1 MDYTKLRATALS
13 QGEAEEAVTV
23 DTRALIDKV
32 LARYSGEWTTLREL
46 IQNAADA
53 QATTVKIKWETTP
66 STTVPLPAGA
76 ASNPNVLLQHTVL
89 HHTLRRLLVENNG
102 QAFSPTDWARLKRIA
117 EGNPDET
124 KIGAFGVGFYSVF
137 ADCEEP
143 FIRSGREAMAFYWK
157 GNALF
162 TRKMVLP
169 DDALSAD
176 QADKTTFVL
185 DYRNATTA
193 LPNLLSVSQFLAT
206 SLTFVALQR
215 IEFWIDDWKILDLH
229 KMMSPSVAVAIP
241 RHLDV
246 RTKEGLMTVAG
257 VERSNAQIDAAYMH
271 VVAWKPSAATSGS
284 GSAGGVSSG
293 NGNAGSSS
301 NASSSKSTDT
311 YGMSSGDMPSLRSFF
326 SRLTGAASASVAQR
340 EARNKAAREEKMA
353 QDALL
358 QNLTGKGR
366 ASIFLRVT
374 SAAVK
379 TSVSTSF
386 ATELARATKKPPPK
400 TTKMAILTSTYDD
413 VLASEETAKAV
424 SALNSA
430 SAAAAS
436 ATAGKTASPPAD
448 PSQPALPP
456 YTAAI
461 PPADIFA
468 SVLPSK
474 KPGGRIFI
482 GFPTMQTTGAGL
494 HVSAPS
500 LIPTVERE
508 AIDLNARWVRNWN
521 MELLRVAGILT
532 RLAFINEMVDLGT
545 KFRAFVE
552 ENRAAA
558 AGPGAVKNSKVV
570 PVPTAAEVAQFVP
583 EALHVLKTYTFGD
596 STPSAYV
603 GQIIEEGFWTAYK
616 LPSLDVF
623 SSRGVMSTTK
633 VRMGNPEI
641 STFVDGIPVIVDQM
655 KDNPFVKKL
664 HEFGIIQDATIDDI
678 KSELESKPLNRDQLV
693 HFIKWIGNGSLT
705 GGVDLPSVRQLLQV
719 AVASVV
725 DDAAPGGSGGS
736 SVSIIELRSIRSFLW
751 GNKIPPS
758 LPLPP
763 TTIPY
768 SVTSTIPVGPLQA
781 LGWSSLDL
789 VPWLDYLITA
799 RATLG
804 AERNMT
810 VDPNFSAQVLLVLSK
825 NWDNMSV
832 AHKTTVINLLRQHT
846 TMPTRAGMKKPE
858 EAFFPSVKL
867 FDDLP
872 VVAANC
878 QHLKDKFL
886 QALGVRKT
894 IDLDTIFTRLL
905 SQPGDSTLDA
915 GGATS
920 EKGGAAAAASA
931 KKNWSHVELVKYLAS
946 VRSDIPASDLAK
958 LRITAFCPAEA
969 GPPGQER
976 QIPSAKLYR
985 ADQLFEPSDAVREL
999 GFPILQWPD
1008 QINNFYRK
1016 ASPEG
1021 QFMSSLGLRQ
1031 HPSVSELLEK
1041 MVSPDRALRDKAR
1054 AYYIAH
1060 HQTHGYAMYP
1070 MHKTQM
1076 AILPAEDTDGNG
1088 NSISISIRG
1097 DDKQRSRSQERLL
1110 PPSALYTNPT
1120 AAVLGFPI
1128 LRASLLPHASKFGV
1142 AADPPMD
1149 ECVKR
1154 LLAKPPQSRD
1164 AGAVVF
1170 TYFSTRLADLH
1181 GNSLNALR
1189 NGAFVPVVR
1198 KTTVSSSSS
1207 SSASAAAAAAAV
1219 TPNGFP
1225 DEKKAA
1231 SSGRT
1236 VKTVESVEH
1245 VKPEACYLG
1254 SSTTYGNIFDFVD
1267 FGVNGNAFLFKCGSK
1282 SEPTKIE
1289 IARLAC
1295 TEPARLLSTLQTT
1308 ERYLALLRSLAEELP
1323 RLKNDREL
1331 FKQMQASP
1339 FLLASREIT
1348 RQKSQ
1353 QSSSRASGAFGSLF
1367 SSSARASAAQTSR
1380 NGVNNDD
1387 NDDND
1392 DDADSAADADDDD
1405 EPPIRQYQL
1414 ASAKNICILDDYISY
1429 RLFKDKLMCAPEED
1443 ALEEFYLKL
1452 GAQKLSSVVQED
1464 IRVGARSPSQDE
1476 ATKLRSFVLE
1486 RSKIFLYEYQ
1496 KYRHDAVKR
1505 DVRWLEKHVAVEMV
1519 QSLSLRRSLRGSAE
1533 THTEKRYAASA
1544 HNTTGPGYTLYVSSR
1559 ARVDMYQ
1566 VGQAICQLVLSRPS
1580 QQAYFFFEPFLK
1592 LELLDLRAR
1601 GYNVD
1606 RILRAKAAEARIA
1619 EEERRKA
1626 LQEEQE
1632 RIRANEREW
1641 AERAQKDHEGRAV
1654 STTGAV
1660 AAAAR
1665 GDIKRPDG
1673 KMPGA
1678 FDDEDD
1684 AAEEMLAQQ
1693 QQLQQEQQQQQ
1704 QLQNAARRNKG
1715 LFSGLTRR
1723 LGLDRP
1729 EQDQSST
1736 AAAAAAA
1743 AAAAGQQS
1751 RQIEDNRQ
1759 AATTSTPNTLGDEGR
1774 VTSPAAVQQNMLNA
1788 IRATRP
1794 YGSESLYTPPTTNE
1808 VKEQATYCDS
1818 NHAHDL
1824 AMVAQAPH
1832 GMNVFLDRGVT
1843 TPAADFLA
1851 QNGAVLAG
1859 FEALL
1864 RDVAGVYDLS
1874 PGALQIYY
1882 DAVGPTIAFNS
1893 SGSIFCNLR
1902 FFLQLHAHRM
1912 QQQAGTQARVD
1923 ATVWWWVVVA
1933 HELAHNLEGSHNAA
1947 HSYYTESFVQQYF
1960 HKMTARAATW
1970 GVGGGSIGG
1979 GSIGGGSIGGGGD
1992 DGDGHDPLLRAPPSY
2007 DQATASSLRPPN
2019 LMD

>member
-53 QATTVKIKWETTP
+53 QATMVKIKWETTP
-66 STTVPLPAGA
+66 STTVPLPAGTA
-76 ASNPNVLLQHTVL
+76 NNPNALLRHTIL
-89 HHTLRRLLVENNG
+89 HHTLQRLLVENNG

-162 TRKMVLP
+162 TRKMALP
-169 DDALSAD
+169 DDALTAD
-176 QADKTTFVL
+176 QVDKTTFVL

-229 KMMSPSVAVAIP
+229 KKLSPSVAVAVP

-257 VERSNAQIDAAYMH
+257 VDRSSAQIDATYMH
-271 VVAWKPSAATSGS
+271 VVSWKPPTSTSGS
-284 GSAGGVSSG
+284 GSAGGNSG
-293 NGNAGSSS
+293 NGNASGSGGASGSSS
-301 NASSSKSTDT
+301 NSKSTDT
-311 YGMSSGDMPSLRSFF
+311 YGMSSGDLPSLRSFF
-326 SRLTGAASASVAQR
+326 SRLTGSSSASAAQK
-340 EARNKAAREEKMA
+340 EQRNKAAREEKVA
-353 QDALL
+353 QEALL
-358 QNLTGKGR
+358 QNLTGQGR

-374 SAAVK
+374 SAAVR
-379 TSVSTSF
+379 TSVSANF
-386 ATELARATKKPPPK
+386 ATELTRATKKPPPK

-413 VLASEETAKAV
+413 VVASEEAAKAV
-424 SALNSA
+424 GTMTSA
-430 SAAAAS
+430 SAAAA
-436 ATAGKTASPPAD
+436 AAGKPAASPSAD
-448 PSQPALPP
+448 PLQPALPP
-456 YTAAI
+456 YTPAI
-461 PPADIFA
+461 PPANIFA

-482 GFPTMQTTGAGL
+482 GFPTMQTTGGGM

-545 KFRAFVE
+545 KFRQFVDA
-552 ENRAAA
+552 NRAAA
-558 AGPGAVKNSKVV
+558 AGPNAVKNSNVV

-583 EALHVLKTYTFGD
+583 EALHVLKTYTFSD

-603 GQIIEEGFWTAYK
+603 GQIIEEAFWTASK

-623 SSRGVMSTTK
+623 SSRGVLPTTK
-633 VRMGNPEI
+633 VRMGDPVI
-641 STFVDGIPVIVDQM
+641 SKFVDGIPVIVDQM
-655 KDNPFVKKL
+655 KNNVFIKKL
-664 HEFGIIQDATIDDI
+664 HEFGIIQDASMEDI
-678 KSELESKPLNRDQLV
+678 RFELESKPLDREQLV
-693 HFIKWIGNGSLT
+693 HFIKWIGNGALSGEL
-705 GGVDLPSVRQLLQV
+705 DPPSVRQLLQV

-725 DDAAPGGSGGS
+725 EEDPGGGKDSDSKGKTGGP
-736 SVSIIELRSIRSFLW
+736 SVCIIELRSIRAFLS
-751 GNKIPPS
+751 GNKIPAN

-763 TTIPY
+763 STIPY
-768 SVTSTIPVGPLQA
+768 AITSSIPAPPLQA

-789 VPWLDYLITA
+789 VPWLEYLINS

-804 AERNMT
+804 AEHNMT
-810 VDPNFSAQVLLVLSK
+810 VDPNFAAQVLLVLSK
-825 NWDNMSV
+825 NWDNLSYT
-832 AHKTTVINLLRQHT
+832 HKATITALLKQHT
-846 TMPTRAGMKKPE
+846 TMPTRTGLKKPE
-858 EAFFPSVKL
+858 DSFFPSVKL

-894 IDLDTIFTRLL
+894 IDLDTIFTRLV
-905 SQPGDSTLDA
+905 SQPGDT
-915 GGATS
+915 
-920 EKGGAAAAASA
+920 AAAAAAAGGGVGASEKGA
-931 KKNWSHVELVKYLAS
+931 PATKKNWSHVELVKYLAS
-946 VRSDIPASDLAK
+946 VRGDIPSTDIMK

-969 GPPGQER
+969 GPAGQER
-976 QIPSAKLYR
+976 QVASSKLYR
-985 ADQLFEPSDAVREL
+985 PDELFEPSGAVREL

-1008 QINNFYRK
+1008 QTNNYFRK
-1016 ASPEG
+1016 ASPEA
-1021 QFMSSLGLRQ
+1021 QFLTSLGLRQ

-1041 MVSPDRALRDKAR
+1041 MVSPDRDLRDKAR

-1060 HQTHGYAMYP
+1060 HQTHGYASYP
-1070 MHKTQM
+1070 IYKTQM
-1076 AILPAEDTDGNG
+1076 SILPVEVVGGN
-1088 NSISISIRG
+1088 NKTASDEKRP
-1097 DDKQRSRSQERLL
+1097 QEKLL
-1110 PPSALYTNPT
+1110 PPSALYTNPN

-1128 LRASLLPHASKFGV
+1128 LRTSLLPHASKFGV
-1142 AADPPMD
+1142 QPDPPIN
-1149 ECVKR
+1149 ECVNR

-1164 AGAVVF
+1164 AAAVVF

-1198 KTTVSSSSS
+1198 KTTMS
-1207 SSASAAAAAAAV
+1207 SSAPPAV

-1231 SSGRT
+1231 ASGSRT
-1236 VKTVESVEH
+1236 TKTVETVEH
-1245 VKPEACYLG
+1245 IKPDACYLG
-1254 SSTTYGNIFDFVD
+1254 SSATYGNIFDFVD

-1308 ERYLALLRSLAEELP
+1308 DRYLALLRSLAEELP

-1331 FKQMQASP
+1331 FKQMQSSP

-1353 QSSSRASGAFGSLF
+1353 QATPRASGAFSTLF
-1367 SSSARASAAQTSR
+1367 PSTQASGA
-1380 NGVNNDD
+1380 NGDDGND
-1387 NDDND
+1387 NDD
-1392 DDADSAADADDDD
+1392 DDDD

-1443 ALEEFYLKL
+1443 SLEAFYLDL

-1464 IRVGARSPSQDE
+1464 IRIGARSPSQDD

-1486 RSKIFLYEYQ
+1486 RSKIFMYEFQ
-1496 KYRHDAVKR
+1496 KYRHDAFRR
-1505 DVRWLEKHVAVEMV
+1505 DIRWLEKHLAVEMV
-1519 QSLSLRRSLRGSAE
+1519 QTLSLRRSLRGSAE
-1533 THTEKRYAASA
+1533 THTEKRYAASGRDS
-1544 HNTTGPGYTLYVSSR
+1544 TGAGYTLYVASR

-1626 LQEEQE
+1626 LEEEQE

-1641 AERAQKDHEGRAV
+1641 AERAQKDRDERAT
-1654 STTGAV
+1654 SAAAV

-1665 GDIKRPDG
+1665 GDVKRPDG
-1673 KMPGA
+1673 RMPGA
-1678 FDDEDD
+1678 FDEDDD
-1684 AAEEMLAQQ
+1684 AAPIRDFPPTEQELAQQ
-1693 QQLQQEQQQQQ
+1693 LQQQQQ
-1704 QLQNAARRNKG
+1704 QQMLQNAAKKNKG

-1723 LGLDRP
+1723 LGLDKP
-1729 EQDQSST
+1729 EQSF
-1736 AAAAAAA
+1736 AAVPEP
-1743 AAAAGQQS
+1743 S
-1751 RQIEDNRQ
+1751 RQIEDSRAGASTGS
-1759 AATTSTPNTLGDEGR
+1759 AAISGTPNTLADEGR
-1774 VTSPAAVQQNMLNA
+1774 VTNPAAVQQNMLNA
-1788 IRATRP
+1788 INATRP

-1824 AMVAQAPH
+1824 AMIAQAPR

-1851 QNGAVLAG
+1851 RNSVVLAS
-1859 FEALL
+1859 FESLL
-1864 RDVAGVYDLS
+1864 RDVAAVYDLA

-1882 DAVGPTIAFNS
+1882 DATGPTIAFNTN
-1893 SGSIFCNLR
+1893 GSIFCNLR
-1902 FFLQLHAHRM
+1902 FFVQLHAHRM
-1912 QQQAGTQARVD
+1912 QVAGAVGTQARVD

-1933 HELAHNLEGSHNAA
+1933 HELAHNLESSHNAS

-1960 HKMTARAATW
+1960 QKMTARAATW
-1970 GVGGGSIGG
+1970 VGGGGNE
-1979 GSIGGGSIGGGGD
+1979 
-1992 DGDGHDPLLRAPPSY
+1992 DGDHPDLSRAPPSY
-2007 DQATASSLRPPN
+2007 DQATAASLRPPN

>member
-1 MDYTKLRATALS
+1 MDYSKLRNAALVH
-13 QGEAEEAVTV
+13 GEAEEAVTV

-66 STTVPLPAGA
+66 SITVPVPAET
-76 ASNPNVLLQHTVL
+76 ASNPNAFIRHTIL
-89 HHTLRRLLVENNG
+89 HHTLRRLVVENDG
-102 QAFSPTDWARLKRIA
+102 QPFSPTDWARLKRIA

-162 TRKMVLP
+162 TRKVALP
-169 DDALSAD
+169 EDAVTAE
-176 QADKTTFVL
+176 QADKTAFVL

-206 SLTFVALQR
+206 SLTFVALQH

-229 KMMSPSVAVAIP
+229 KKLSPSVAVAIP

-257 VERSNAQIDAAYMH
+257 VDRSSAQIDATYMH
-271 VVAWKPSAATSGS
+271 VVSWKPPTATSGS
-284 GSAGGVSSG
+284 GSSAGNASGTGPSG
-293 NGNAGSSS
+293 NSSS
-301 NASSSKSTDT
+301 NKSTDT
-311 YGMSSGDMPSLRSFF
+311 YGMSSGDLPSLRSFF
-326 SRLTGAASASVAQR
+326 SRLTGSSSASVAQK
-340 EARNKAAREEKMA
+340 EQRNKAAREEKMA

-358 QNLTGKGR
+358 QNLTKNGR
-366 ASIFLRVT
+366 ATIFLRVT

-379 TSVSTSF
+379 TNIATNF
-386 ATELARATKKPPPK
+386 ATELTRATKKPPPK

-413 VLASEETAKAV
+413 VMASEEAAKAV
-424 SALNSA
+424 GTMTSA
-430 SAAAAS
+430 SAAAAGKQTSGAS
-436 ATAGKTASPPAD
+436 ATTPPAD
-448 PSQPALPP
+448 PSLGAPPAYTPP
-456 YTAAI
+456 I
-461 PPADIFA
+461 PHADIFA

-482 GFPTMQTTGAGL
+482 GFPTMQTTGGGM

-532 RLAFINEMVDLGT
+532 RLAFINEMSDLGV
-545 KFRAFVE
+545 KFRQFVDA
-552 ENRAAA
+552 NRAAA
-558 AGPGAVKNSKVV
+558 AGPGAVKNSSVV
-570 PVPTAAEVAQFVP
+570 PVPTAAEVSKFVP
-583 EALHVLKTYTFGD
+583 EALHVLKTYTFSD

-603 GQIIEEGFWTAYK
+603 GQIIEEAFWTAFK
-616 LPSLDVF
+616 LPSLDIF
-623 SSRGVMSTTK
+623 SSRGVLSTTR
-633 VRMGNPEI
+633 VRMGNAEI
-641 STFVDGIPVIVDQM
+641 SKFVDGIPVIVDEM
-655 KDNPFVKKL
+655 KDSPFVKKL
-664 HEFGIIQDATIDDI
+664 HEFGIIQDATMEDV
-678 KSELESKPLNRDQLV
+678 KLELESKPLNRDQLV
-693 HFIKWIGNGSLT
+693 YFVKWISKCALT
-705 GGVDLPSVRQLLQV
+705 DELDPPSVRALLQV

-725 DDAAPGGSGGS
+725 EEDDGKGGDSKSKSGGPG
-736 SVSIIELRSIRSFLW
+736 VSIIELRSIRHFLS
-751 GNKIPPS
+751 GNKIPAT

-763 TTIPY
+763 STMPFSI
-768 SVTSTIPVGPLQA
+768 TSTIPPPQLQA
-781 LGWSSLDL
+781 LGWQPLDL
-789 VPWLDYLITA
+789 VPWLDYLLNA
-799 RATLG
+799 RNTLG
-804 AERNMT
+804 AERDIT

-825 NWDNMSV
+825 NWDNLSY
-832 AHKTTVINLLRQHT
+832 AHKTSIATSLKQHT
-846 TMPTRAGMKKPE
+846 TMPTRTGMKKPE

-905 SQPGDSTLDA
+905 NQPG
-915 GGATS
+915 
-920 EKGGAAAAASA
+920 EGAAAGASEKN

-946 VRSDIPASDLAK
+946 VRGDIPSNDIAK
-958 LRITAFCPAEA
+958 LRQTAFCPAEA
-969 GPPGQER
+969 GPAGQES
-976 QIPSAKLYR
+976 QVPSTKLYR
-985 ADQLFEPSDAVREL
+985 PDQLFEPSGAVREL
-999 GFPILQWPD
+999 GFPIIQWPD
-1008 QINNFYRK
+1008 QTNNYYRK
-1016 ASPEG
+1016 SNPEA
-1021 QFMSSLGLRQ
+1021 QFLTSLGLRQ
-1031 HPSVSELLEK
+1031 HPSVSELIEK
-1041 MVSPDRALRDKAR
+1041 MVSPDETLRDKAR
-1054 AYYIAH
+1054 AYYIAQ
-1060 HQTHGYAMYP
+1060 HQTHGYASYP
-1070 MHKTQM
+1070 MFKTQM
-1076 AILPAEDTDGNG
+1076 AILPIQGSGGSTSEKRPQQA
-1088 NSISISIRG
+1088 
-1097 DDKQRSRSQERLL
+1097 LMA
-1110 PPSALYTNPT
+1110 PSACYTNPN

-1128 LRASLLPHASKFGV
+1128 LRADLIPHASKFGV
-1142 AADPPMD
+1142 AANPPMD

-1154 LLAKPPQSRD
+1154 LLAKPPPSKD
-1164 AGAVVF
+1164 AAIVIF
-1170 TYFSTRLADLH
+1170 TYFSTRIADLA
-1181 GNSLNALR
+1181 GNSLAALR
-1189 NGAFVPVVR
+1189 NGAFVPVTR
-1198 KTTVSSSSS
+1198 KTTVSSGP
-1207 SSASAAAAAAAV
+1207 AV

-1225 DEKKAA
+1225 DEKKAG
-1231 SSGRT
+1231 SSS
-1236 VKTVESVEH
+1236 VKTVESIEH
-1245 VKPEACYLG
+1245 VKPESCYLG
-1254 SSTTYGNIFDFVD
+1254 SSTTYGDIFDFVD

-1323 RLKNDREL
+1323 RLINDKEL
-1331 FKQMQASP
+1331 CKLMRTSP

-1348 RQKSQ
+1348 RQKAQ
-1353 QSSSRASGAFGSLF
+1353 QTESRASGAFSTLF
-1367 SSSARASAAQTSR
+1367 PSIQSSSSA
-1380 NGVNNDD
+1380 
-1387 NDDND
+1387 
-1392 DDADSAADADDDD
+1392 AADDDDD
-1405 EPPIRQYQL
+1405 EPPIKQYQL
-1414 ASAKNICILDDYISY
+1414 ASAKHICILDDYISY

-1443 ALEEFYLKL
+1443 SLEAFYLAL
-1452 GAQKLSSVVQED
+1452 GAQKLSHVVQED
-1464 IRVGARSPSQDE
+1464 IRIGTHSPDQGE
-1476 ATKLRSFVLE
+1476 AEKLRSFVLE

-1496 KYRHDAVKR
+1496 KYRHDAVKH
-1505 DVRWLEKHVAVEMV
+1505 DIRWLEKKLSVEMV
-1519 QSLSLRRSLRGSAE
+1519 QAVSLRRSLRGSSE

-1544 HNTTGPGYTLYVSSR
+1544 PAHSGYVLYVASKT
-1559 ARVDMYQ
+1559 RVDMYQ
-1566 VGQAICQLVLSRPS
+1566 VGQAICQLVLTRPS

-1626 LQEEQE
+1626 LEEEQE

-1641 AERAQKDHEGRAV
+1641 ADREKKERGEKAAAAA
-1654 STTGAV
+1654 AV
-1660 AAAAR
+1660 AAAEAAR
-1665 GDIKRPDG
+1665 TNGNRPDR
-1673 KMPGA
+1673 KMPGG
-1678 FDDEDD
+1678 FDEEDD
-1684 AAEEMLAQQ
+1684 APIHDFPPTE
-1693 QQLQQEQQQQQ
+1693 QERIQQQQ
-1704 QLQNAARRNKG
+1704 QLMMQNAVKKNKG

-1729 EQDQSST
+1729 EQNPAI
-1736 AAAAAAA
+1736 AAEAE
-1743 AAAAGQQS
+1743 QS
-1751 RQIEDNRQ
+1751 RLQQEEGHANADQVN
-1759 AATTSTPNTLGDEGR
+1759 STPATLGDEGR

-1824 AMVAQAPH
+1824 AMVAQAPR

-1843 TPAADFLA
+1843 LPAADFLA
-1851 QNGAVLAG
+1851 RHSTALAT
-1859 FEALL
+1859 FESLL
-1864 RDVAGVYDLS
+1864 RDVAAVYDLA
-1874 PGALQIYY
+1874 PGAVQIYY
-1882 DAVGPTIAFNS
+1882 DATGPTIAFNTN
-1893 SGSIFCNLR
+1893 GSIFCNLR
-1902 FFLQLHAHRM
+1902 YFLQLHAHKM
-1912 QQQAGTQARVD
+1912 QVAGAGGQQARVD

-1933 HELAHNLEGSHNAA
+1933 HELAHNLESNHNAS

-1960 HKMTARAATW
+1960 QKMTARASTW
-1970 GVGGGSIGG
+1970 GMGNGGAARPGSAGG
-1979 GSIGGGSIGGGGD
+1979 NNDGG
-1992 DGDGHDPLLRAPPSY
+1992 LAPPSY
-2007 DQATASSLRPPN
+2007 DQATSARPTN